1 MIFAVATLESS
12 TYRLPQPP
20 HPGGNTR
27 PKSVFVERLSVF
39 GVVVNRS
46 HKAFALLGVGALLL
60 TGAGCS
66 TQSSSDSGSAK
77 ANAASSTDYSLNGT
91 AQPESKGQALLD
103 AINSA
108 TKSVDIVIYQ
118 IGSPDIN
125 SALVNAMKRNV
136 KVRVVIDSGSA
147 GNVTKG
153 KAFVTAMNA
162 AIAAAS
168 ANPALFTAN
177 WSSDNF
183 NFTHQKSVMIDAVDS
198 NGATLA
204 SGSMPSTAKLLISTG
219 NFLPNV
225 NPPEPFYGARDFY
238 VTTPN
243 QDLINRASLIFTSDF
258 SCAGRTATNNPLP
271 GQSVG
276 PQNDPKLVWSNGS
289 TGMYTTD
296 PAGSYPS
303 VADGYFSKTLQP
315 GNPTDQGNSFN
326 GQLNLIKSAK
336 QGDVVRVYNEE
347 MASPE
352 IIEALTA
359 AATPVGKTT
368 PSGTPGQGADVRIVM
383 SFSTSTSKSGKVYPS
398 STVESLEDIATAGGR
413 VTLFANQNDPRYS
426 SVLYIHAKV
435 ITVTPANG
443 TATGFMGSENF
454 SDPSMKYNRELGVML
469 DSTTDSQVLNTLQN
483 AFDKDFSSTTL
494 TTQLTPANPKNIPP
508 AWLATSAA
516 NTELGA
522 TTGSTPAL
530 RGPATGC
537 GPISVSG
544 AKK

>member
-1 MIFAVATLESS
+1 MLAA
-12 TYRLPQPP
+12 
-20 HPGGNTR
+20 
-27 PKSVFVERLSVF
+27 RLSPRLTAARQRPTLQAAPTTASTAPL
-39 GVVVNRS
+39 NRR
-46 HKAFALLGVGALLL
+46 A
-60 TGAGCS
+60 
-66 TQSSSDSGSAK
+66 
-77 ANAASSTDYSLNGT
+77 
-91 AQPESKGQALLD
+91 KGQALLD

-276 PQNDPKLVWSNGS
+276 PR
-289 TGMYTTD
+289 TI
-296 PAGSYPS
+296 PS
-303 VADGYFSKTLQP
+303 LCGA
-315 GNPTDQGNSFN
+315 
-326 GQLNLIKSAK
+326 
-336 QGDVVRVYNEE
+336 
-347 MASPE
+347 MA
-352 IIEALTA
+352 
-359 AATPVGKTT
+359 
-368 PSGTPGQGADVRIVM
+368 
-383 SFSTSTSKSGKVYPS
+383 
-398 STVESLEDIATAGGR
+398 
-413 VTLFANQNDPRYS
+413 
-426 SVLYIHAKV
+426 
-435 ITVTPANG
+435 
-443 TATGFMGSENF
+443 
-454 SDPSMKYNRELGVML
+454 
-469 DSTTDSQVLNTLQN
+469 
-483 AFDKDFSSTTL
+483 
-494 TTQLTPANPKNIPP
+494 PP
-508 AWLATSAA
+508 ACTRLIRRARTKRRGR
-516 NTELGA
+516 LLQQD
-522 TTGSTPAL
+522 TPT
-530 RGPATGC
+530 R
-537 GPISVSG
+537 
-544 AKK
+544 